1 MEEVNNEKL
10 VWSIIDKYF
19 TDNPESFVSHH
30 LESYNDFFGSGLQR
44 IFKEKNPIKIRKDQD
59 PKTHE
64 FNIQCNIFLGGKDG
78 TKIYYGK
85 PIIYD
90 ENRDHFMFP
99 NEARLRNMSYGIT
112 IHYDVEVEFILTSS
126 LDQVKTETVKF
137 FPKIFLGRFPI
148 MLQSDLCILK
158 GLDRMA
164 RFELGECKNDYGGY
178 FIIDGKEKCIISQEK
193 FGDNM
198 LYVRD
203 MGNDLYSHSAEIRS
217 VSEDASKPTRT
228 LAVRIVSPTTTL
240 TNQQIV
246 VSVPNVRKPVPL
258 FILMRALG
266 VESDKEIIEYCLL
279 DLKKNAN
286 YIDLFIPSIHDAGHI
301 FTQEIALKYIA
312 TMTKGKTIAHTLEVL
327 SDYFLPHMGEMNFNE
342 KAYFIGYMVNQLLR
356 VYMKNEKATDRD
368 SFLFKRIETS
378 GELIYGLFKEYYSL
392 QQREIYRKIDKKYY
406 FHQGAFQNDF
416 IGNISINM
424 KEFFADRVVEK
435 GFRKAFKGNWG
446 SEEHTK
452 RIGVVQT
459 LNRLSYNSFL
469 SQLRKTSLPLD
480 SSAKLFGPRYLHS
493 SQWGIIDPLDT
504 PDGDYVGLHKHMS
517 IVARIT
523 TGSSGVPI
531 IKWLRKQC
539 QMRLLSECSPYYI
552 SSMCRVMVNGRW
564 AGVIASP
571 VFTVSLFKDY
581 RRSALIPIF
590 FSIQWDIANNTI
602 FIYTDGGR
610 LCRPIFYIED
620 GTPSYQKKHIL
631 ESLEKGNYSWL
642 QLITG
647 FAAKKENA
655 GFNYNSGK
663 IYDTVAELYSANDLN
678 DLKESKAIIEY
689 LDTSETETT
698 LIAINM
704 DSAYKREKPYTH
716 MEIHPSLLL
725 GIMGNQIVLPENNQ
739 LPREVFSCG
748 QAKQAVSLYHTNFP
762 TRIDKM
768 GVILN
773 YGQVPLVK
781 TRYLEYINKEQNP
794 CGENTIV
801 AIMCFNGYN
810 VEDSILFNE
819 GAIKRGLFR
828 TTYFSMYESHEEN
841 SKVGD
846 TQINS
851 HFANIES
858 EVGVVG
864 LKPGFDYSELDE
876 YGLIRENTP
885 LDDKKVVIGKVVSN
899 LAKPGESIDASSF
912 PKKGQTGFVDK
923 TFITEG
929 EQGFRIAKVRVRD
942 ERSPSIGDKF
952 ASRCG
957 QKGTVGIII
966 PEEDMPFTADGIRPD
981 IIINPHAIPSRMT
994 IGQLI
999 ESLMGKAC
1007 GLYGAF
1013 GDCTAFVNNGS
1024 KHEIFGKVLTDM
1036 GYHSSGTEIL
1046 YNGQTGEQV
1055 ESNIYIGPTY
1065 YMRLKH
1071 MVKDKINYRAQ
1082 GPRTVL
1088 TRQTVQGRAND
1099 GGLRVGEMERDCL
1112 ISHGITNFLQESML
1126 TRGDEYFMAVCN
1138 KSGTIAIYNES
1149 YNLFMSP
1156 FVDGPIKF
1164 KGTVSADLNIENVS
1178 KHGRDFSV
1186 LRIPYAFK
1194 LLMQELQ
1201 TMNIQMRIITDD
1213 NIDQMTTMTFSNN
1226 IDKLTGKSIDLNLK
1240 ESAID
1245 VSQAGE
1251 EEEEVE
1257 LPSTIVRD
1265 EPVGYKSFNKLVAT
1279 EFLKFK
1285 LPSGLPVPSVL
1296 DTVESI
1302 EINPEDPYMVIDKKV
1317 ANASKPLDSLSKPDY
1332 MYYSDILD
1340 LYNGLKR
1347 KFIQNYG
1354 FPFATNAALKMYEMI
1369 YEMKLIDCSKDVNV
1383 FCDAELP
1390 GAFIVSINHYIKTI
1404 CQSKPNFDWVGSSY
1418 YPAAAAKVGDITILG
1433 DNYGLYEKNR
1443 QNWLMGPAPNA
1454 LAPGQENTTGD
1465 LTSVKELNTLVDA
1478 IHVRFSTGA
1487 TLATGDAG
1495 IDVSEDYSK
1504 QESMTALLNY
1514 GQILAAILSLAPG
1527 GHLMTKQFMF
1537 NYPFSR
1543 SVIALV
1549 GFLFEEAY
1557 ITKPL
1562 TSRPA
1567 NSEVYIVGK
1576 NFKGISKEMTTSL
1589 LDRLASYASNGIS
1602 PCDGSPL
1609 FDPATYKEIDAVIL
1623 QAAEKIHGDQQ
1634 VSFLREIE
1642 TVIKRKPKIVPAD
1655 TEQVKERVE
1664 KVWLSSFPILKIRPE
1679 DSLPNKKQNQR
1690 YQYQHSQN
1698 QQKTMPATV
1707 KPFYAETP
1715 IIVEDET
1722 PIIVEEE
1729 PAIIDE
1735 GAAAV
1740 LTLVKKSET
1749 DLPVKSIL
1757 TDIAEEEKEGDEE
1770 ERGEIKTKSVK
1781 L

>member
-1 MEEVNNEKL
+1 MEEEVNNEKL

-19 TDNPESFVSHH
+19 ADNPESFVSHH
-30 LESYNDFFGSGLQR
+30 LDSYNDFFGGGLQR
-44 IFKEKNPIKIRKDQD
+44 IFREKNPIRIMKDQD
-59 PKTHE
+59 QKTNE

-78 TKIYYGK
+78 TKVYYGK

-90 ENRDHFMFP
+90 ENREHFMYP
-99 NEARLRNMSYGIT
+99 NEARLRNMTYGIT
-112 IHYDVEVEFILTSS
+112 IHYDVEVEFILTSFEK
-126 LDQVKTETVKF
+126 VRTETVKT
-137 FPKIFLGRFPI
+137 FPKIFLGRVPI

-158 GLDRMA
+158 GLDRKM

-203 MGNDLYSHSAEIRS
+203 KGNDLYSHSAEIRS

-228 LAVRIVSPTTTL
+228 LAVRLVSPTTTL

-266 VESDKEIIEYCLL
+266 VESDKDIIEYCLL
-279 DLKKNAN
+279 DLKKNEN
-286 YIDLFIPSIHDAGHI
+286 YIDLFIPSIHDAGGI
-301 FTQEIALKYIA
+301 FTQEVALKYIA
-312 TMTKGKTIAHTLEVL
+312 TMTKGKTIPHTLEIL
-327 SDYFLPHMGEMNFNE
+327 SNYFLPHMGELNFND
-342 KAYFIGYMVNQLLR
+342 KAYFIGHMVNQLLR
-356 VYMKNEKATDRD
+356 VYMKKAKATDRD
-368 SFLFKRIETS
+368 SFLFKRVETS
-378 GELIYGLFKEYYSL
+378 GELLYGLFKEYYSL
-392 QQREIYRKIDKKYY
+392 QQHEIYKKIDKKYY
-406 FHQGAFQNDF
+406 YNQGAFQKDF
-416 IGNISINM
+416 IGNFTINM
-424 KEFFADRVVEK
+424 KEFFADRMVEK

-452 RIGVVQT
+452 RVGVVQT

-480 SSAKLFGPRYLHS
+480 SSAKLLGPRYLHS
-493 SQWGIIDPLDT
+493 SQWGIIDPVDT
-504 PDGDYVGLHKHMS
+504 PDGGNVGLHKHMS

-531 IKWLRKQC
+531 IKWLRKNC
-539 QMRLLSECSPYYI
+539 QLRLLGECSPYYI
-552 SSMCRVMVNGRW
+552 SAMCRVMVNGRW
-564 AGVIASP
+564 VGVIASP
-571 VFTVSLFKDY
+571 VFTVARFKEY
-581 RRSALIPIF
+581 RRAALIPIF

-610 LCRPIFYIED
+610 LCRPIFYLDE
-620 GTPSYQKKHIL
+620 GKPSYQTAHIL
-631 ESLEKGNYSWL
+631 ERISSNKYSWA

-647 FAAKKENA
+647 FAKKTDAN
-655 GFNYNSGK
+655 FNYNSGK
-663 IYDTVAELYSANDLN
+663 IYDTVAELYSATDLKT
-678 DLKESKAIIEY
+678 LKESRAVIEY

-698 LIAINM
+698 LIAINLAN
-704 DSAYKREKPYTH
+704 AYKREKPYTH

-739 LPREVFSCG
+739 LPRDVFSCG

-768 GVILN
+768 GVVLN
-773 YGQVPLVK
+773 NGQVPLVK

-828 TTYFSMYESHEEN
+828 TTYFSMYESQEES

-846 TQINS
+846 TQIDS

-876 YGLIRENTP
+876 HGMIRENTP
-885 LDDKKVVIGKVVSN
+885 LDDRKVIIGKVVAN
-899 LAKPGESIDASSF
+899 LATPGASIDSSTF

-929 EQGFRIAKVRVRD
+929 EQGYRIAKVRVRD

-966 PEEDMPFTADGIRPD
+966 PEEDMPFTADGVRPD

-1024 KHEIFGKVLTDM
+1024 KHEIFGKTLSEL
-1036 GYHSSGTEIL
+1036 GYHSSGTEVL
-1046 YNGQTGEQV
+1046 YNGQTGEQM

-1126 TRGDEYFMAVCN
+1126 TRGDEYFMAICN

-1164 KGTVSADLNIENVS
+1164 TGTVSADLNIENIS

-1186 LRIPYAFK
+1186 VRIPYAFK

-1201 TMNIQMRIITDD
+1201 AMNIQMRIITDD
-1213 NIDQMTTMTFSNN
+1213 NIDQMTTMTFSDN
-1226 IDKLTGKSIDLNLK
+1226 IDKLTGKSIELNLK
-1240 ESAID
+1240 EAAID
-1245 VSQAGE
+1245 VSQADE
-1251 EEEEVE
+1251 E
-1257 LPSTIVRD
+1257 P
-1265 EPVGYKSFNKLVAT
+1265 EPEPGTETETGRPAASAVGYKSFNKLVAT

-1285 LPSGLPVPSVL
+1285 LPNGLPVPPVL
-1296 DTVESI
+1296 PTVELL
-1302 EINPEDPYMVIDKKV
+1302 EHNPDDPYMVIDSAV
-1317 ANASKPLDSLSKPDY
+1317 STASKTLDTLTKEEY
-1332 MYYSDILD
+1332 GYYSGILD
-1340 LYNGLKR
+1340 LYTGLKR
-1347 KFIQNYG
+1347 QFIQNYG
-1354 FPFATNAALKMYEMI
+1354 FPNATNAALKMYEMI
-1369 YEMKLIDCSKDVNV
+1369 QEMTLIDCNKDVKV

-1390 GAFIVSINHYIKTI
+1390 GAFILSINHFVKTM
-1404 CQSKPNFDWVGSSY
+1404 CQTRPNFDWVGSSY
-1418 YPAAAAKVGDITILG
+1418 YPAAAAAAGDITILG
-1433 DNYGLYEKNR
+1433 DTYGIYERNR

-1465 LTSVKELNTLVDA
+1465 LTSVKELKTLVDA
-1478 IHVRFSTGA
+1478 IHARFNEGA

-1495 IDVSEDYSK
+1495 IDVSVDYAK
-1504 QESMTALLNY
+1504 QERMTALLNY

-1549 GFLFEEAY
+1549 AFLFEEAY

-1576 NFKGISKEMTTSL
+1576 GFKGISKEMTASL
-1589 LDRLASYASNGIS
+1589 LARLASYASNGIA
-1602 PCDGSPL
+1602 PCDGTPL
-1609 FDPATYKEIDAVIL
+1609 FEPDTYKEIDAVIL
-1623 QAAEKIHGDQQ
+1623 KAAEKIHGEQQ

-1642 TVIKRKPKIVPAD
+1642 TVIKRKPKLVAAD
-1655 TEQVKERVE
+1655 TANVKERVE
-1664 KVWLSSFPILKIRPE
+1664 KVWLSSFPLKKIRPE
-1679 DSLPNKKQNQR
+1679 DIIPNKKSR
-1690 YQYQHSQN
+1690 E
-1698 QQKTMPATV
+1698 PAAAAAASTNRAGLVEQV
-1707 KPFYAETP
+1707 KQLYADLP
-1715 IIVEDET
+1715 IISDITTET
-1722 PIIVEEE
+1722 A
-1729 PAIIDE
+1729 AIKE
-1735 GAAAV
+1735 GAAITA
-1740 LTLVKKSET
+1740 LIEKSAAAQ
-1749 DLPVKSIL
+1749 PVKSIL
-1757 TDIAEEEKEGDEE
+1757 TDIAAEKPEEGKEEQEKAQ
-1770 ERGEIKTKSVK
+1770 TKSVK